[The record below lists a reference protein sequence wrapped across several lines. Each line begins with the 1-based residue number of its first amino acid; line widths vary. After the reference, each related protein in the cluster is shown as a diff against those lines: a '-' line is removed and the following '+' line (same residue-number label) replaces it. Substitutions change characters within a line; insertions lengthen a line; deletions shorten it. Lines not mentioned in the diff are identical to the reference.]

1 MTKEKIRRLCAYIE
15 ENKASLYPVENEML
29 AEAADHLLNGY
40 LKMLGV
46 ILHQGE
52 EITDAQ
58 SHLYKRIIAGTPAEE
73 KAEGYLRMALDIE
86 IEEYESFI
94 SEVKE
99 LPVKFR
105 FLLDALILSCVSRQ
119 SPGQIK
125 LVAEFAEALGINAA
139 ELRYLAAIAKAELCM
154 DGSAYTDAD
163 ELKTDSIP
171 ENVTTGYLRMLT
183 EDGVT
188 KNSKLTIVHPL
199 HNTEVTEAEL
209 EKVMQAD
216 TPCVKLANVKMNLKD
231 YRLTFT
237 DKERVVLDGCDFA
250 GCSTI
255 VFYNCKEIIVQ
266 NSRFHDFDK
275 RVVTISGEDR
285 FDMKITNCIF
295 ENCYY
300 RYWDYSDNWSP
311 LGGVIYAESV
321 KSENSVFINDC
332 TFDRCGGMNRVK
344 YHRSA
349 FISNHPCRVENTR
362 FINCW
367 HYYDNTKTD
376 PGNWRR
382 TMFPEGSKAID
393 CVFENSADFCQKD

>member
-1 MTKEKIRRLCAYIE
+1 MLTKEKIKRLCTYIE

-29 AEAADHLLNGY
+29 SKAADHLLNGY

-58 SHLYKRIIAGTPAEE
+58 SFLYKRIIAGTPAEE

-99 LPVKFR
+99 LSVKYR

-139 ELRYLAAIAKAELCM
+139 ELHYLAAIAKAELCM

-163 ELKTDSIP
+163 ELKTESIP
-171 ENVTTGYLRMLT
+171 ENITTGYLRMLT

-188 KNSKLTIVHPL
+188 KNRNLTIFYPSYD
-199 HNTEVTEAEL
+199 TEVTENAMK
-209 EKVMQAD
+209 KVMQTD
-216 TPCVKLANVKMNLKD
+216 TPCVKLVNVKINLGE
-231 YRLTFT
+231 YPLTFA
-237 DKERVVLDGCDFA
+237 DKKRVVLDECDFT
-250 GCSTI
+250 GGGTI
-255 VFYNCKEIIVQ
+255 VFHNCKEIIVQ
-266 NSRFHDFDK
+266 SSRFHDFDK
-275 RVVTISGEDR
+275 RVVVVSGEDR
-285 FDMKITNCIF
+285 FDMRITNCTF
-295 ENCYY
+295 ENCYDEY
-300 RYWDYSDNWSP
+300 RNASNGRAP
-311 LGGVIYAESV
+311 LGVIYAESA
-321 KSENSVFINDC
+321 KSENSIFINDC
-332 TFDRCGGMNRVK
+332 TFDSCGG
-344 YHRSA
+344 RSGESYYQSS
-349 FISNHPCRVENTR
+349 FICNYPCRVKNSR

-367 HYYDNTKTD
+367 HFYFNKWETK
-376 PGNWRR
+376 G
-382 TMFPEGSKAID
+382 TMFEQGSKAID
-393 CVFENSADFCQKD
+393 CVFENSADF